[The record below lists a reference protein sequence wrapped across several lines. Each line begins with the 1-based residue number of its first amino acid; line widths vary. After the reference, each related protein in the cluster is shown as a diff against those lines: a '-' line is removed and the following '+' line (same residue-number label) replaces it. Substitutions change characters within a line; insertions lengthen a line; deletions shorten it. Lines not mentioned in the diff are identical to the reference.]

1 MNKLPRVLIVD
12 DEPQIRRFLR
22 FSLPPHGYDCVE
34 AEDAD
39 SALAAYIKERPDVIV
54 LDLGLP
60 GRDGFAVIQD
70 IRKHAL
76 TPIVILSARDDV
88 EGKVRALELGA
99 DDYVTKPFDMT
110 ELLARLRAALRHGLQ
125 AVGEA
130 PVFRSG
136 PLAVDLVGRRV
147 LLHDGEVHLSPKE
160 YNLLRFLV
168 GHAGRV
174 VTHHQILEEV
184 WGPANVE
191 DVQYLRVLMRA
202 LRKKIEPESEN
213 QVPQL
218 IITESGVGYRL
229 MQLPP
234 DNQAPGGPV

>member
-22 FSLPPHGYDCVE
+22 TSLPPHGYECIE
-34 AEDAD
+34 AEDAA
-39 SALAAYIKERPDVIV
+39 SAMVAYGKDRPDVII

-60 GRDGFAVIQD
+60 GRDGFSVIQD
-70 IRKHAL
+70 IRKLAL
-76 TPIVILSARDDV
+76 TPIVVLSARGDV
-88 EGKVRALELGA
+88 EGKVKALELGA
-99 DDYVTKPFDMT
+99 DDYVTKPFDMI

-136 PLAVDLVGRRV
+136 PLTVDLVSRRV
-147 LLHDGEVHLSPKE
+147 LLRDTEVHLSPKE

-168 GHAGRV
+168 GQVGRV

-202 LRKKIEPESEN
+202 LRKKIEPESEI

-218 IITESGVGYRL
+218 IVTESGVGYRL
-229 MQLPP
+229 MLLPP
-234 DNQAPGGPV
+234 EGRAGGAPG

>member
-22 FSLPPHGYDCVE
+22 TSLPPHGYDCVE

-39 SALAAYIKERPDVIV
+39 SALAIYSKARPDVIV

-70 IRKHAL
+70 IRKRAL
-76 TPIVILSARDDV
+76 TPIVVLSARGDV

-99 DDYVTKPFDMT
+99 DDYVTKPFDMI

-125 AVGEA
+125 SVGEA

-136 PLAVDLVGRRV
+136 PLTVDLVSRRV
-147 LLHDGEVHLSPKE
+147 LLQGAEVHLSPKE
-160 YNLLRFLV
+160 YGLLRLLV
-168 GHAGRV
+168 SHAGRV

-202 LRKKIEPESEN
+202 LRKKIEPESET

-218 IITESGVGYRL
+218 IVTESGVGYRL

-234 DNQAPGGPV
+234 EGPTAAG

>member
-22 FSLPPHGYDCVE
+22 TSLPPHGYECIE
-34 AEDAD
+34 AEDAA
-39 SALAAYIKERPDVIV
+39 SAMVAYGKDRPDVII

-60 GRDGFAVIQD
+60 GRDGFSVIQD
-70 IRKHAL
+70 IRKLAL
-76 TPIVILSARDDV
+76 TPIVVLSARGDV
-88 EGKVRALELGA
+88 EGKVKALELGA
-99 DDYVTKPFDMT
+99 DDYVTKLFDMI

-136 PLAVDLVGRRV
+136 PLTVDLVSRRV
-147 LLHDGEVHLSPKE
+147 LLRDTEVHLSPKE

-168 GHAGRV
+168 GQVGRV

-202 LRKKIEPESEN
+202 LRKKIEPESEI

-218 IITESGVGYRL
+218 IVTESGVGYRL
-229 MQLPP
+229 MLLPP
-234 DNQAPGGPV
+234 EGRAGGAPG